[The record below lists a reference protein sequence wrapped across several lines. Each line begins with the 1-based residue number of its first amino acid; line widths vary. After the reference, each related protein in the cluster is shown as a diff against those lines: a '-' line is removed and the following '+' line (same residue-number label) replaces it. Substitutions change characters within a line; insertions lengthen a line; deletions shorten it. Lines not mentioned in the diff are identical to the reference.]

1 MSITPGTPARGR
13 WITNMRWIAALLA
26 VWFVVTFVVA
36 FFASDLSTH
45 FFNSD
50 WTFAYWVGAQGAP
63 IVYVLITVLYAW
75 RTNRAAD
82 AATQDDEPAQREA
95 SSESSPPPSI

>member
-1 MSITPGTPARGR
+1 VI
-13 WITNMRWIAALLA
+13 
-26 VWFVVTFVVA
+26 A
-36 FFASDLSTH
+36 FFARDLSTH

-82 AATQDDEPAQREA
+82 AAAQHDETAQHDA
-95 SSESSPPPSI
+95 PESSPPPSI

>member
-1 MSITPGTPARGR
+1 MSVTPGSPARRR
-13 WITNMRWIAALLA
+13 WFTNMRWIAALLG

-36 FFASDLSTH
+36 FFARDLSMR
-45 FFNSD
+45 FFD
-50 WTFAYWVGAQGAP
+50 WSFAYWVAGQGAP

-82 AATQDDEPAQREA
+82 AAAQSAEATQRDASEP
-95 SSESSPPPSI
+95 SPPPSI

>member
-1 MSITPGTPARGR
+1 MSITPGTPARRR
-13 WITNMRWIAALLA
+13 WIANMRWIAALLA

-36 FFASDLSTH
+36 FFARDLSTH

-82 AATQDDEPAQREA
+82 AAAQHDEAAQRDASEPAQ
-95 SSESSPPPSI
+95 PPSI

>member
-1 MSITPGTPARGR
+1 MSITPGTPARRR
-13 WITNMRWIAALLA
+13 WVANMRWIAALLA

-36 FFASDLSTH
+36 FFARDLSMH
-45 FFNSD
+45 VFNSD

-82 AATQDDEPAQREA
+82 AATQDDEAAQGDG
-95 SSESSPPPSI
+95 SEPTQPPSI

>member
-1 MSITPGTPARGR
+1 MSITPGTPARRR
-13 WITNMRWIAALLA
+13 WIANMRWIAALLA
-26 VWFVVTFVVA
+26 VWFVVTFVIA
-36 FFASDLSTH
+36 FFARDLSMH
-45 FFNSD
+45 VFNSD

-82 AATQDDEPAQREA
+82 AAAEHDEAVQRNASEPTQ
-95 SSESSPPPSI
+95 PPSI